1 MAEKMQSVFG
11 VYAQQ
16 LQSIIDLNL
25 DKFAPVWYPKYFDM
39 APTQS
44 TLSYMSVIGASR
56 IEAAA
61 SVVERSSPS
70 PLRSRAAIKTLT
82 GNIPAI
88 KEKFLMKESDYRDF
102 LTFQALP
109 FADGT
114 AKREQILQLLFD
126 DAKKAGTSVHKRLD
140 IFTLE
145 MISTGACT
153 LTTTNNPDGLVE
165 PVTVDLLMPAGNKSF
180 CSVVWTSPTT
190 SKPIT
195 DITAVVQA
203 ANAAGRKFS
212 KILMSYA
219 NFIYFSKSAEVIA
232 SLISFNSLQK
242 GAQVATLDKINEYLS
257 ANLLPNIEVV
267 NEMIGIEKDGV
278 ITSIKPFADTNISF
292 IPDGKLGTIK
302 NALAMEQ
309 MEPVQGINYGVYNK
323 ALVSKWRQSDPWGEY
338 TGVELNAFPSLDSID
353 NIFLMNVSA
362 TS

>member
-1 MAEKMQSVFG
+1 MQSVFG

-25 DKFAPVWYPKYFDM
+25 DKFAPVWYPRYFDM

-44 TLSYMSVIGASR
+44 TLTYVSVIGASR

-61 SVVERSSPS
+61 SVVERSSAA
-70 PLRSRAAIKTLT
+70 PLRSRAAINTLT
-82 GNIPAI
+82 GNIPAM

-102 LTFQALP
+102 LTFQATT
-109 FADGT
+109 FIDGN
-114 AKREQILQLLFD
+114 AKRDQILQILFD
-126 DAKKAGTSVHKRLD
+126 DAKKAGIAPHKRLD
-140 IFTLE
+140 IFALE
-145 MISTGACT
+145 MLSTGNCT

-165 PVTVDLLMPAGNKSF
+165 PVTIDLLMPAGNKSF
-180 CSVVWTSPTT
+180 CSVVWSTPTT

-195 DITAVVQA
+195 DITAVVQDA
-203 ANAAGRKFS
+203 YSKGRTFS

-219 NFIYFSKSAEVIA
+219 NFILFSKSAEVIS

-242 GAQVATLDKINEYLS
+242 GAQVATIDKVNEYLA
-257 ANLLPNIEVV
+257 ANLLPKIEVV
-267 NEMIGIEKDGV
+267 NEIIGIEKDGV
-278 ITSIKPFADTNISF
+278 VGSIKPFADTNVSF

-338 TGVELNAFPSLDSID
+338 TGVELNAFPSLDAID

-362 TS
+362 IS